1 VSQGLPLGHRA
12 RSRRYLLVMN
22 PDPGHGKR
30 SRQADETT
38 THLRIHFS
46 LELVRQRPNPT
57 PATKFFERYQRLGS
71 PSERLFLVASRRKSV
86 PNTPLSYQR
95 LTSGADFSVQHG
107 CDMGER

>member
-1 VSQGLPLGHRA
+1 MPEGVPLSNRP
-12 RSRRYLLVMN
+12 RSSRYLLVMN

-57 PATKFFERYQRLGS
+57 PATKNSLEYRYLS
-71 PSERLFLVASRRKSV
+71 AS
-86 PNTPLSYQR
+86 LSGGLLR
-95 LTSGADFSVQHG
+95 F
-107 CDMGER
+107 